1 MKNLAKALTTTIFL
15 GISTLSFA
23 GNGGDIVS
31 GSIEIGKNLT
41 SKRDGGMVTCNCNSC
56 GGLLDSSQYQNFA
69 GGATNQNAGK
79 SSDSIQVAVG
89 GGQTAIFRDTQ
100 GESVTRAIQG
110 GSATNRSV
118 NQNAAAYAVNQ
129 NAELGGNQQ
138 YFYSWE

>member
-23 GNGGDIVS
+23 GSSGDIVS
-31 GSIEIGKNLT
+31 GLIEIGKNLT
-41 SKRDGGMVTCNCNSC
+41 SKQNTNAQLSGVVVTGSLEATSASACNSSDGSVC
-56 GGLLDSSQYQNFA
+56 QNFA

-89 GGQTAIFRDTQ
+89 GGQTATF
-100 GESVTRAIQG
+100 RAIQG

-129 NAELGGNQQ
+129 NAELGGN
-138 YFYSWE
+138 